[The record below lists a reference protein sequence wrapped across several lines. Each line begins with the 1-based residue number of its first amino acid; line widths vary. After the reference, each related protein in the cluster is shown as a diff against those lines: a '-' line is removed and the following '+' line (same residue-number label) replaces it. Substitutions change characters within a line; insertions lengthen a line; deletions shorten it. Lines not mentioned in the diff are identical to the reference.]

1 MKMSDLIPFE
11 VVLEEQL
18 RDPEFRAEWER
29 TAPARALANR
39 LIGYRIEHGLTLVAL
54 ARLLGI
60 SRDEMVLLEAG
71 DELPPPEIERRA
83 TAVLDSPADQASP

>member
-1 MKMSDLIPFE
+1 MKMSELIPFE
-11 VVLEEQL
+11 VALEEQL

-39 LIGYRIEHGLTLVAL
+39 LIGYRIEHGLTLAAL
-54 ARLLGI
+54 ARLLGV

-71 DELPPPEIERRA
+71 DELPSPETERRV
-83 TAVLDSPADQASP
+83 TAVLEPSAD